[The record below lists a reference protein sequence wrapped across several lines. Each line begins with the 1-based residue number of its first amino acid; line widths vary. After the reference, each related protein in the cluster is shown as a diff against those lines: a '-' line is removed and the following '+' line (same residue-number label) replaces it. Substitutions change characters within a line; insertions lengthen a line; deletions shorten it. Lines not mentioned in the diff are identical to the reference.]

1 VRYVDQG
8 VITTAVW
15 VSDPAIDPAVALE
28 NILRTDL
35 PYEVEVIAEATRFY
49 KRDGAGFSGWV
60 VSAGGG
66 LSYSDPIPNK
76 REAMA
81 QLCHDVAEC
90 FQRGAHA

>member
-1 VRYVDQG
+1 MRYVDQG